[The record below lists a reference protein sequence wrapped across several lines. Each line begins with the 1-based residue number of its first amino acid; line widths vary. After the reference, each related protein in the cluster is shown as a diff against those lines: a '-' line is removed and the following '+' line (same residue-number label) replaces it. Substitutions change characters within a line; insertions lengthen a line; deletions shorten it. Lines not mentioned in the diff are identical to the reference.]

1 MNGKGVHKS
10 RHGSLGQSPYQVV
23 LPGRF
28 IVQTLL
34 ACITCAFAIGRTAR
48 YILVDAP
55 QALEQQQQQGN
66 VYDSQFSR
74 DLPTPIL
81 TNGKQVPQTSYTSK
95 NFDTRSSRVLSRWV
109 QKEEGSC
116 DEDYVQN
123 TSSWEEDDDDDDD
136 DEVEHAP
143 AGQHLLLDFQYVDS
157 GFLNSELRL
166 ANAMLDL
173 VNQCGLTLLSYHC
186 HTLEPTGVS
195 CVGVLLESHVSFHT
209 WPEHGV
215 IALDLFTCGPNSLL
229 PVVSVAEKLF
239 SVAGVDNKQP
249 HVRWTHKLRGFRDE
263 MDETE
268 IMALGDMAYFPI
280 GLMIDYKKEVSLTSS
295 KLILAQNFSIVL
307 IRILLAYCLL
317 DRFVKN

>member
-1 MNGKGVHKS
+1 MNPSKMNGKGVHGS
-10 RHGSLGQSPYQVV
+10 QHASLGQVPYQVL

-34 ACITCAFAIGRTAR
+34 ACIMCAFAIGRTAR
-48 YILVDAP
+48 YVLVDAP
-55 QALEQQQQQGN
+55 QALELQQGN
-66 VYDSQFSR
+66 VYDSQFSLG
-74 DLPTPIL
+74 LPTPVL

-109 QKEEGSC
+109 QAEEGSC
-116 DEDYVQN
+116 DEEKESDSVRN
-123 TSSWEEDDDDDDD
+123 SSSWEKDDKVQY
-136 DEVEHAP
+136 EP

-157 GFLNSELRL
+157 GFLNSERRL

-215 IALDLFTCGPNSLL
+215 ITLDLFTCGPNSLL

-239 SVAGVDNKQP
+239 SVAGEDNDNKQP
-249 HVRWTHKLRGFRDE
+249 QVRWAHKLRGFRDALDEAE
-263 MDETE
+263 MF
-268 IMALGDMAYFPI
+268 ALGDMSYFPI
-280 GLMIDYKKEVSLTSS
+280 GLMIDYKKEVSVTSS
-295 KLILAQNFSIVL
+295 KMILAKLFNRSHSDL
-307 IRILLAYCLL
+307 ACILPFRSPL
-317 DRFVKN
+317 